1 MCRPYPRCV
10 IDSIRVAQT
19 GPEVPSPWW
28 LKGAAIFI
36 GILGL
41 SSLLGAVSLAFSG
54 IMMDS
59 MMAELDPEELC
70 ADDPEREECEAFIES
85 ISEMSDM
92 PLWDVGAA
100 FSALLFLLSIPT
112 TIILWNGEDRD
123 TALKLAWTWVAI
135 HATSQFYLVHS
146 YMSWMDDF
154 YDSIPIGDMGW
165 VSLFTAIASYGGV
178 LMCELTMAAGL
189 VLISYKTRPPTAL
202 EMPSAFHISDE

>member
-1 MCRPYPRCV
+1 M
-10 IDSIRVAQT
+10 
-19 GPEVPSPWW
+19 
-28 LKGAAIFI
+28 KGAAIFI

-154 YDSIPIGDMGW
+154 YDSIPIDDMGW
-165 VSLFTAIASYGGV
+165 VSLFTAIASYGSV

>member
-1 MCRPYPRCV
+1 M

-54 IMMDS
+54 IMIDS

-85 ISEMSDM
+85 ISEISDM

-100 FSALLFLLSIPT
+100 FSAPLSLLSIPT

-165 VSLFTAIASYGGV
+165 VSLFTAIASYGGA

-202 EMPSAFHISDE
+202 EMPSAFHTSDE